1 MGPLLGDDGGPRS
14 VNKVTHHFISFKS
27 ESPLDH
33 DHYTLG
39 LDFILGSDSCE
50 HEETGTMEQ
59 KDLDGMDRV
68 VGTGET
74 VGDPGE
80 SEEEVGGSKQTK
92 GEGL

>member
-1 MGPLLGDDGGPRS
+1 MVLDLFWS
-14 VNKVTHHFISFKS
+14 NVTHHFIIFKA

-74 VGDPGE
+74 IGDPGE